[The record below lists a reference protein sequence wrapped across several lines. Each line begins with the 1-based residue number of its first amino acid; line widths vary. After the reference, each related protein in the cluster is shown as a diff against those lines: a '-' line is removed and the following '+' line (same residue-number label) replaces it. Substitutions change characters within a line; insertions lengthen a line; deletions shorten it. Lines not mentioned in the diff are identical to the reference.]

1 MIDFEEVH
9 ILVPHNLEV
18 RWGLGRPRNG
28 SIKKIIFCVFYH
40 PPKARK
46 KKALIDHLILT
57 LHSLLS
63 THYDAEIVIGGDR
76 NELDLFQVFNSI
88 PNLKLLPSAPTH
100 KNKVLDVFAT
110 TMWKLYDP
118 PIIVDPV
125 DVDIMGQGKPS
136 DHRCSI
142 LYPISNTPSH
152 RTAEYIIR
160 NVRPLPASRLLDFRS
175 ALGDTDFEPVFSAG
189 DTNLADERLLNILHS
204 TMNQHLPIKTLK
216 LRTSDKPF
224 VTPELKVLDRLRKRE
239 YTKHGKSEKFLY
251 LKDKFDTLYK
261 KAAKDYLSK
270 NVDHLLK
277 SKPGRA
283 HRTLKLLGARPGDDT
298 DSSTFSIPEIRDK
311 ELTDDKA
318 ANYIGDYFAKILQEH
333 APLDLAKLPLRVR
346 DAIESFNKAEIPLIT
361 PELVTEVFATV
372 VRSKGAVEGDI
383 PTRLYLDNIDILA
396 PSIAHLFGRVAE
408 TGVWP
413 ARWNVKHTSP

>member
-1 MIDFEEVH
+1 MKMRNITVALVTETWGREDKKAYRDKLLCVFQEHGFRALSLNRKTRRGGGVAIFFDSNLIDFEEVH

-63 THYDAEIVIGGDR
+63 THNDAEIVIGGDR

-136 DHRCSI
+136 DHRCSV

-152 RTAEYIIR
+152 
-160 NVRPLPASRLLDFRS
+160 
-175 ALGDTDFEPVFSAG
+175 
-189 DTNLADERLLNILHS
+189 
-204 TMNQHLPIKTLK
+204 
-216 LRTSDKPF
+216 
-224 VTPELKVLDRLRKRE
+224 
-239 YTKHGKSEKFLY
+239 
-251 LKDKFDTLYK
+251 
-261 KAAKDYLSK
+261 
-270 NVDHLLK
+270 
-277 SKPGRA
+277 
-283 HRTLKLLGARPGDDT
+283 
-298 DSSTFSIPEIRDK
+298 
-311 ELTDDKA
+311 
-318 ANYIGDYFAKILQEH
+318 
-333 APLDLAKLPLRVR
+333 
-346 DAIESFNKAEIPLIT
+346 
-361 PELVTEVFATV
+361 
-372 VRSKGAVEGDI
+372 
-383 PTRLYLDNIDILA
+383 
-396 PSIAHLFGRVAE
+396 
-408 TGVWP
+408 
-413 ARWNVKHTSP
+413 

>member
-1 MIDFEEVH
+1 MSLLPGNLLLKPSNDDPPPCSAAREERGFSHFTEAGTTSRPVLHGSRPSHEYPDSDLPTHPRSFKAFPTFINRNLVYLTDAASPPFPLSSPPSWFDPYLPSPSPAPSLRKVHCKKAALISCFLPSLATTNVRSLGPKIRNFIEDMKMRNITVALVTETWGREDKKAYRDKLLCVFQEHGFRALSLNRKTRRGGGVAIFFDSNLIDFEEVH

-63 THYDAEIVIGGDR
+63 THNDAEIVIGGDR

-136 DHRCSI
+136 DHRCSV

-152 RTAEYIIR
+152 RTAEYIVR

-204 TMNQHLPIKTLK
+204 TMNQHLLIKTLK
-216 LRTSDKPF
+216 L
-224 VTPELKVLDRLRKRE
+224 
-239 YTKHGKSEKFLY
+239 
-251 LKDKFDTLYK
+251 
-261 KAAKDYLSK
+261 
-270 NVDHLLK
+270 
-277 SKPGRA
+277 
-283 HRTLKLLGARPGDDT
+283 
-298 DSSTFSIPEIRDK
+298 
-311 ELTDDKA
+311 
-318 ANYIGDYFAKILQEH
+318 
-333 APLDLAKLPLRVR
+333 
-346 DAIESFNKAEIPLIT
+346 
-361 PELVTEVFATV
+361 
-372 VRSKGAVEGDI
+372 
-383 PTRLYLDNIDILA
+383 
-396 PSIAHLFGRVAE
+396 
-408 TGVWP
+408 
-413 ARWNVKHTSP
+413 